1 MQAQAIISE
10 TYLVFEIWFTV
21 AAVYLMM
28 NLLLSVAVAGM
39 EKRLRVYR

>member
-21 AAVYLMM
+21 AAVYLVI
-28 NLLLSVAVAGM
+28 NLLLSAAVTCM
-39 EKRLRVYR
+39 ENRLRVYR